1 MIRSNDKVLKIAD
14 LCINTLDY
22 ENKRH
27 NVETKVKVEDEMLP
41 LSIHIVE
48 EIPTRAFMMR
58 LIDEEKFQNWKTKP
72 IPFVFKK

>member
-1 MIRSNDKVLKIAD
+1 MIRYNDKVLKIAD

-22 ENKRH
+22 ENKRQ

-41 LSIHIVE
+41 LSIDIVE
-48 EIPTRAFMMR
+48 EIPTRAFMTR
-58 LIDEEKFQNWKTKP
+58 LTDGEKFQNWKTKP